1 MDLPMK
7 NDDFPVVFNQSG
19 GGKMFETSKEFL
31 THVVFRVINNYHFG
45 MVGIPPI
52 YGNIQD
58 GYKNG
63 FTTWKTWNLAE
74 SITHVNPK
82 NLMQHIW
89 KRPGDL
95 IMLAH
100 HYCAKQG
107 C

>member
-1 MDLPMK
+1 MVG
-7 NDDFPVVFNQSG
+7 NA
-19 GGKMFETSKEFL
+19 T
-31 THVVFRVINNYHFG
+31 VINKYHFG

-89 KRPGDL
+89 KRPGDI

-100 HYCAKQG
+100 HDMVRNRDAKMVNQRFQ
-107 C
+107 